1 MEIIENMSD
10 NIAMILHRI
19 LSSNKDN
26 YWVVAHIVMGDL
38 EAITDIQKLHENAVI
53 SPKECLQ
60 LLVYISSRINNSDTN
75 IKILSDDNNTK
86 SLVSTNPWVN
96 TRMQAM
102 IF

>member
-1 MEIIENMSD
+1 MENISD
-10 NIAMILHRI
+10 NIAMILQRI

-38 EAITDIQKLHENAVI
+38 EAITDIQKLHENAAI

-60 LLVYISSRINNSDTN
+60 LLVYISSRINNTDTN
-75 IKILSDDNNTK
+75 IKIPSDYNK
-86 SLVSTNPWVN
+86 SLVSTNPWAS